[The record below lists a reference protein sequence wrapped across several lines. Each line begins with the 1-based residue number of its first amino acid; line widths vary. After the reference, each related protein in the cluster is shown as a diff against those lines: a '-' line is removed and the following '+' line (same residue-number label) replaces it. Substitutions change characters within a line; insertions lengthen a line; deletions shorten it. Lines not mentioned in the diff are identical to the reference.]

1 MRPTAFRLSAIVV
14 LAVASLALAASNVS
28 AAGDLSGCTLVP
40 SEGTAPDPLGTI
52 LEAVTVSD
60 GGDVW
65 AVGSHVV
72 GPVSSPFIQRW
83 DGSDWSPQ
91 KLDLPEGP
99 IGLSSLYDVKSFGPD
114 DVWAVG
120 SWMGEDPL
128 VQHWDGKTWSA
139 VVVPDLGGTEG
150 ILTGIDG
157 TGPDDLWV
165 VGQRRVDQQEH
176 GVVLHGGLT
185 GFQIVAPPDAA
196 VLHDVAIRADG
207 SPIVAGWQINADGW
221 ADAVIASRQG
231 ETWRAEQTPEKEED
245 NNVFL
250 FGLAVHGGT
259 TWAVGFVNASPDADV
274 PVVFMRG
281 PDGWTE
287 PPEPDLG
294 GSTRL
299 VSIASDEAGTVA
311 VGVVSANGSARA
323 VAIRWDGQAW
333 VAVPG
338 AGAEP
343 PDALA
348 GVALDGSDIWAVG
361 RAVVLG
367 ATYGVPS
374 ARVYSCG

>member
-1 MRPTAFRLSAIVV
+1 MRPTAIRSCVVIV
-14 LAVASLALAASNVS
+14 LAVVSLAIAASNVS
-28 AAGDLSGCTLVP
+28 ASGDLAACSLVP
-40 SEGTAPDPLGTI
+40 SEGTTPDPLGTI
-52 LEAVTVSD
+52 LEAVAVSD

-72 GPVSSPFIQRW
+72 GPISSPFIQRW
-83 DGSDWSPQ
+83 NGQTWSQQ

-99 IGLSSLYDVKSFGPD
+99 IGLSSLYDVKAFGPD

-128 VQHWDGKTWSA
+128 VQHWDGKAWSA
-139 VVVPDLGGTEG
+139 VTMPDLGGTEG

-157 TGPDDLWV
+157 TAPDDLWI
-165 VGQRRVDQQEH
+165 VGQRRADNQEVA
-176 GVVLHGGLT
+176 VVLHGGLA
-185 GFQIVAPPDAA
+185 GFQIVPPPDAA
-196 VLHDVAIRADG
+196 VLHDVAIRVDG
-207 SPIVAGWQINADGW
+207 SPIVAGWKIGPTGFAE
-221 ADAVIASRQG
+221 AVVASRQG
-231 ETWRAEQTPEKEED
+231 ETWRAEATPKKEEQ
-245 NNVFL
+245 NVFL

-259 TWAVGFVNASPDADV
+259 TWAVGFSNSSPNGDT
-274 PVVFMRG
+274 PVTFQRG

-287 PPEPDLG
+287 LPESVLG
-294 GSTRL
+294 ASTRL
-299 VSIASDEAGTVA
+299 VSVASDEAGTVA
-311 VGVVSANGSARA
+311 VGVVTDAGFAKA

-333 VAVPG
+333 VPVAG

-348 GVALDGSDIWAVG
+348 GVALDGSDIWTVG
-361 RAVVLG
+361 RAVVVG